1 MLFNRIDRPTQAAT
15 LYGAAA
21 RHPSAV
27 MTADLDLVTDHLR
40 SALGAD
46 GFDEHVAHGAT
57 MTLGQAVGYA
67 RGEIRAALDEVT
79 YTE

>member
-1 MLFNRIDRPTQAAT
+1 VLFDRIDQPTQAAT

-27 MTADLDLVTDHLR
+27 MNADLDRVTDHLR
-40 SALGAD
+40 TTLGVD

-57 MTLGQAVGYA
+57 MTLAQAVSYA
-67 RGEIRAALDEVT
+67 RSEIRAALDEVT
-79 YTE
+79 DPD